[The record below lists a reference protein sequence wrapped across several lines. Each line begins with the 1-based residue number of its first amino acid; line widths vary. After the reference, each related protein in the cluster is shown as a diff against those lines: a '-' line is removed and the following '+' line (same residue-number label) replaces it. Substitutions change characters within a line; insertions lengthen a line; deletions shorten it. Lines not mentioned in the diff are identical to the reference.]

1 MMKTVNNFPMKLDK
15 NIKNDDQELEE
26 TFRQS

>member
-1 MMKTVNNFPMKLDK
+1 MKTVNNFPMKLDK